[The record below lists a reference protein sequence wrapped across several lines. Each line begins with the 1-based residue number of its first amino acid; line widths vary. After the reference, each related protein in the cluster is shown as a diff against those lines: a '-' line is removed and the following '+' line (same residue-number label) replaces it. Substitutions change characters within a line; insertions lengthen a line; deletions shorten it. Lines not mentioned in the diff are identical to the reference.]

1 MSPRTSPKATDHLLA
16 VVVGVVAIAAL
27 YFARVILIPVALA
40 LLLSFILTPLAHLL
54 ERARLGRVFPAV
66 FVVFLAVAVVG
77 AVGWMFGKQFAAVI
91 EELPDYQE
99 NITHKIQTLRGAHS
113 HALSE
118 AADTVNKVSQ
128 QLAAPP
134 GDATLEATEG
144 GAKPKLA
151 KQPLAVEVVKPPS
164 LPLDSVQGVL
174 GVLTS
179 AGLVVIF
186 TLFMIMRRDDLRNR
200 FISLIGTGHLH
211 VATQAMDDAAAR
223 VSRYLRLQ
231 LVVNTCYGII
241 IGIGLHFIGMPGA
254 LLWGVIAG
262 ILRFVPYLGPP
273 MGGIGPLLLAIAI
286 FPEWHGA
293 IWTLGLFVTTEIL
306 TSQLAEPLL
315 YGERT
320 GLSPVAV
327 LLAAVFWTAIWG
339 PIGLVLSTPLTVCL
353 VVLGRRVPRL
363 AFLHTL
369 LGDDPVLTPT
379 AHFYQRL
386 LAMDSREARDVLDKK
401 LKAHSLEEVYET
413 VVLPAIVM
421 AEQDRHNDQL
431 DEATDKF
438 IIQNT
443 KEFVEE
449 LYETANQHNLDQH
462 SSEDMRPRQEAGG
475 AHAHEDRGD
484 LHAVCVPARDEADEI
499 VALMLAQILQRGGH
513 HVDAI
518 ASGTTSDM
526 LADVSRLNPDIV
538 CISALPPFAISHA
551 RLLYNRLRTQAPQL
565 KIILGLWNFTGDLR
579 VVVSRMGMTEEGSI
593 LTSFSQVA
601 QAIALASEV
610 ATANSH

>member
-1 MSPRTSPKATDHLLA
+1 MTRKTSSKDRDHLLT

-27 YFARVILIPVALA
+27 YFARVILIPLALA

-66 FVVFLAVAVVG
+66 FVVFLAVAVVAG
-77 AVGWMFGKQFAAVI
+77 VGWTFGKQFASVI

-99 NITHKIQTLRGAHS
+99 NITHKIQTLRGAQS
-113 HALSE
+113 HALSK

-128 QLAAPP
+128 QLVAAPS
-134 GDATLEATEG
+134 DSTLEPTEG
-144 GAKPKLA
+144 RAKPKPA
-151 KQPLAVEVVKPPS
+151 KQPLPVEVVKPPS

-179 AGLVVIF
+179 FGLVVIF

-231 LVVNTCYGII
+231 LVVNSCYGAI
-241 IGIGLHFIGMPGA
+241 IGIGLHFIGLPGA

-273 MGGIGPLLLAIAI
+273 LGGIGPLLLAIAI

-293 IWTLGLFVTTEIL
+293 LWTLGLFVATEIT
-306 TSQLAEPLL
+306 TSQLAEPML

-327 LLAAVFWTAIWG
+327 LVAAVFWTAIWG

-369 LGDDPVLTPT
+369 LSDDPVLTPT

-386 LAMDSREARDVLDKK
+386 LAMDSREARDVLEAK
-401 LKAHSLEEVYET
+401 LKTHPLEELYEA
-413 VVLPAIVM
+413 VVLPALAM
-421 AEQDRHNDQL
+421 AEQDRHSDQL
-431 DEATDKF
+431 DDATEKF
-438 IIQNT
+438 IVQNT
-443 KEFVEE
+443 KEFVED
-449 LYETANQHNLDQH
+449 LYQTANHHPTDRAAEGTEAMSGQEVRPNLH
-462 SSEDMRPRQEAGG
+462 V
-475 AHAHEDRGD
+475 
-484 LHAVCVPARDEADEI
+484 VCIPARDEADEI
-499 VALMLAQILQRGGH
+499 VAIMLAQILQRAGH
-513 HVDAI
+513 RADAI
-518 ASGTTSDM
+518 PIGTTSDM
-526 LADVSRLNPDIV
+526 LAEISHLNPDIV

-551 RLLYNRLRTQAPQL
+551 RLLYNRLRTQSPQL
-565 KIILGLWNFTGDLR
+565 KIILGLWNSLDDLR

-593 LTSFSQVA
+593 LTSLSQVVRT
-601 QAIALASEV
+601 IATASEV

>member
-1 MSPRTSPKATDHLLA
+1 MSRKTSPRDRNHLLA
-16 VVVGVVAIAAL
+16 VVVGVVVIVAL
-27 YFARVILIPVALA
+27 YFARVILIPLALA

-66 FVVFLAVAVVG
+66 FVVFLAVAVVAG
-77 AVGWMFGKQFAAVI
+77 VGWTFGRQFASVI
-91 EELPDYQE
+91 EELPDYQQ
-99 NITHKIQTLRGAHS
+99 NITDKIQMLRGAHS
-113 HALSE
+113 HALSK
-118 AADTVNKVSQ
+118 AADTVNKMSQ

-134 GDATLEATEG
+134 TDGTLEPTEG
-144 GAKPKLA
+144 RKPKPA
-151 KQPLAVEVVKPPS
+151 KAPLAVQIVKPPS

-174 GVLTS
+174 SVLTS
-179 AGLVVIF
+179 AGLVIIF

-231 LVVNTCYGII
+231 LVVNTGYGVI
-241 IGIGLHFIGMPGA
+241 IGIGLHFIGLPGA

-273 MGGIGPLLLAIAI
+273 LGGIGPLLLAIAI

-293 IWTLGLFVTTEIL
+293 LWTLGLFVATEIT
-306 TSQLAEPLL
+306 TSQLAEPML

-327 LLAAVFWTAIWG
+327 LAAAVFWTAIWG

-386 LAMDSREARDVLDKK
+386 LAMDSREARDVLEAT
-401 LKAHSLEEVYET
+401 LKTHSLEDLYEA
-413 VVLPAIVM
+413 VVLPALAM
-421 AEQDRHNDQL
+421 AEQDRHSDQL
-431 DEATDKF
+431 DDTTEKF
-438 IIQNT
+438 IVQNT

-449 LYETANQHNLDQH
+449 LYETANH
-462 SSEDMRPRQEAGG
+462 RPMA
-475 AHAHEDRGD
+475 RGD
-484 LHAVCVPARDEADEI
+484 EDSLTSMSQASGEREECALHVVCVPARDEADEI
-499 VALMLAQILQRGGH
+499 VGVMLAQILRRAGH
-513 HVDAI
+513 HADAI
-518 ASGTTSDM
+518 AMGTTSDM
-526 LADVSRLNPDIV
+526 LAEIGQLNPDIV
-538 CISALPPFAISHA
+538 CLSALPPFAISHA
-551 RLLYNRLRTQAPQL
+551 RLLYNRLRTQSPRL
-565 KIILGLWNFTGDLR
+565 KIILGLWNSADDLR
-579 VVVSRMGMTEEGSI
+579 VVVNRMGMAEEGSI
-593 LTSFSQVA
+593 LTSLSQVA
-601 QAIALASEV
+601 QTITMATAV